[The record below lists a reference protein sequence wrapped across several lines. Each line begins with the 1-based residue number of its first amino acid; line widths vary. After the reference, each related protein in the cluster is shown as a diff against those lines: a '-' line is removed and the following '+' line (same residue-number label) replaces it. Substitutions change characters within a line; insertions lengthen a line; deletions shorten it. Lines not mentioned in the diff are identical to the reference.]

1 MKPENVKVGTKV
13 RVKLNMN
20 LHELAF
26 YKHYHG
32 NVGTVISEPDEDGDV
47 RVEFGSGDTDT
58 GHYSNLK
65 RVKEKHS

>member
-1 MKPENVKVGTKV
+1 MKLKNVKVGTKV

-20 LHELAF
+20 LAF

-47 RVEFGSGDTDT
+47 RVEFGSGDTDI

-65 RVKEKHS
+65 RIKEKHS